1 MKIFRSL
8 FAKQHRF
15 TVTFERD
22 IVHYTSD
29 KPTNEEG
36 ITWERPRGTA
46 PDLSPD
52 RPDAGDDILRGIYQ
66 EEQVPSTNE
75 LVWQFP

>member
-1 MKIFRSL
+1 MG
-8 FAKQHRF
+8 
-15 TVTFERD
+15 T
-22 IVHYTSD
+22 
-29 KPTNEEG
+29 P
-36 ITWERPRGTA
+36 PGTA

>member
-1 MKIFRSL
+1 MSTP
-8 FAKQHRF
+8 RF

-36 ITWERPRGTA
+36 ITWERPRGQPLIYLQIARMLETT
-46 PDLSPD
+46 SS
-52 RPDAGDDILRGIYQ
+52 GGIYQ